1 MARTQKFPE
10 DLLLEAVVKYAE
22 AEKGKI
28 KATELAAWAAL
39 NIRGLEGVR
48 DYHFMRPIRE
58 MDSRTGKQTLIKKSC
73 TLRMEEINRARSLT
87 ESVKRNVLLKA
98 STIEAFMDQPDYIK
112 RRQIADTR
120 ETVDRIL
127 AKNASLTS
135 ENDSLH
141 VTNRQLKAEITTLS
155 EKVESLNRTQT
166 LLSRKVL
173 FLMKTTDEA
182 SRKAVLTKM
191 GIADQE
197 IDLDAYTQSLSLEI
211 RNVMDINRAVTRHMA
226 TYGSIPDED
235 KDGQSTMSSLSDSV
249 IAGLHFGEDSNEQP
263 AH

>member
-127 AKNASLTS
+127 AKNARLTRD
-135 ENDSLH
+135 NVSLH
-141 VTNRQLKAEITTLS
+141 VTNRQLKAEVTALS
-155 EKVESLNRTQT
+155 EKVEALHRTQT
-166 LLSRKVL
+166 ILSRKGL
-173 FLMKTTDEA
+173 FLMKVTDEA
-182 SRKAVLTKM
+182 SRKAILAEM
-191 GIADQE
+191 GIEDLG
-197 IDLDAYTQSLSLEI
+197 IDLDTYTQSLSLEI
-211 RNVMDINRAVTRHMA
+211 RNIMDINRAVTRHAA
-226 TYGSIPDED
+226 TYGSIPDEAE
-235 KDGQSTMSSLSDSV
+235 DGKSNVSLSDSV
-249 IAGLHFGEDSNEQP
+249 IAGLYLGEEFNEQP

>member
-1 MARTQKFPE
+1 MSLIPFTGPLGLPV
-10 DLLLEAVVKYAE
+10 DLYM
-22 AEKGKI
+22 
-28 KATELAAWAAL
+28 AAWAAL

-182 SRKAVLTKM
+182 SRKAVLAKM

-235 KDGQSTMSSLSDSV
+235 KDGQSTMSSLSNSV